1 VVWATRTGRVIRD
14 PNRAPRHFLI
24 MVEDISVRKQ
34 AEQALQENKRQLES
48 ALRINQSIMDNSQD
62 VICTIDRNGCFVTI
76 NAACE
81 VLFGYSPKELIG
93 RSYVDLIL
101 PEDREKTN
109 SGALTRSTA
118 ALSDFVNPYVRKD
131 GSVVHVLWSASWS
144 ETENIFFCVAH
155 DVTERHYTEQK
166 LREAKEEA
174 DRANRAKSEF
184 LSRMSHELRS
194 PLNAILGFG
203 QLLDRQNPTD
213 TQRHRISYILN
224 AGKHLLELINEVLD
238 ISRIE
243 AGRLQLSVEP
253 VCIGHAIGEA
263 IDLMRPLA
271 SERSIELVVAVEQD
285 QSHVLG
291 DRQRLKQVLLNL
303 LTNAIKY
310 TPKTGRV
317 TVSAAEAAADRLRI
331 VVSDTGP
338 GIAAENLSRLFTPFD
353 RLGAEQSDVQGT
365 GLGLAVSQRLIQA
378 MGGSIGVTSDLG
390 KGSTFWI
397 ELPRTNSP
405 LDRMN
410 KADTDVVRK
419 PARPTTLDKRRILYI
434 EDNLSNL
441 TLVQQIL
448 EEQGDIDLITA
459 MQGSIGLDLARRHAP
474 EMILL
479 DLHLPD
485 MPGWDVLSQL
495 KADPATRSI
504 PTIVISA
511 DATPRQIKRLMSAGA
526 TAYLTKP
533 LDVDQFVHA
542 LEQNPQSACAPTEPA
557 YES

>member
-1 VVWATRTGRVIRD
+1 
-14 PNRAPRHFLI
+14 
-24 MVEDISVRKQ
+24 
-34 AEQALQENKRQLES
+34 
-48 ALRINQSIMDNSQD
+48 
-62 VICTIDRNGCFVTI
+62 
-76 NAACE
+76 
-81 VLFGYSPKELIG
+81 
-93 RSYVDLIL
+93 
-101 PEDREKTN
+101 
-109 SGALTRSTA
+109 
-118 ALSDFVNPYVRKD
+118 
-131 GSVVHVLWSASWS
+131 
-144 ETENIFFCVAH
+144 
-155 DVTERHYTEQK
+155 
-166 LREAKEEA
+166 
-174 DRANRAKSEF
+174 
-184 LSRMSHELRS
+184 
-194 PLNAILGFG
+194 
-203 QLLDRQNPTD
+203 
-213 TQRHRISYILN
+213 
-224 AGKHLLELINEVLD
+224 VLD

-243 AGRLQLSVEP
+243 AGKLQLSVEP
-253 VCIGHAIGEA
+253 VCIGHAVAEA

-303 LTNAIKY
+303 LTNGIKY
-310 TPKTGRV
+310 TPKGGRV
-317 TVSAAEAAADRLRI
+317 TVSAAPAEADRLRV

-397 ELPRTNSP
+397 DLPRTKSP
-405 LDRMN
+405 LERVTKSN
-410 KADTDVVRK
+410 TKVAQKVPR
-419 PARPTTLDKRRILYI
+419 PAVQDKRRILYI

-448 EEQGDIDLITA
+448 EEQGDVDLLTA

-474 EMILL
+474 ELILL

-485 MPGWDVLSQL
+485 MPGWDVLSRL
-495 KADPATRSI
+495 KGDPATRSI

-511 DATPRQIKRLMSAGA
+511 DATRPQIKRLMSAGA

-533 LDVDQFVHA
+533 LDVEQFVRV
-542 LEQNPQSACAPTEPA
+542 LEKNSHSMCDTTEP
-557 YES
+557 SDKS